1 MHGVQQ
7 RKSFRTSQK
16 IIMRKLHDISVSEWK
31 LKASVAVRV
40 RLSNIFL
47 GFALLELGEYDQC
60 EQVCIKTGDRVKPY

>member
-1 MHGVQQ
+1 
-7 RKSFRTSQK
+7 
-16 IIMRKLHDISVSEWK
+16 MRKLHDISVSEWK